1 MLRVPLESIVRLL
14 AHFAQSRGAS
24 TISVAQVNV
33 LVAELLVGQRALWQA
48 FVDGLVTQDEVLN
61 AVLDRFAIAAFRA
74 VESEPS
80 SEQWAALRED
90 LGRQLFPST

>member
-1 MLRVPLESIVRLL
+1 LRVPLESIVRLL
-14 AHFAQSRGAS
+14 AYFAQSRGAS

-61 AVLDRFAIAAFRA
+61 SRAESTPRSGGVDSMIASRRA
-74 VESEPS
+74 
-80 SEQWAALRED
+80 
-90 LGRQLFPST
+90 